1 MSAPRLA
8 PRAATSF
15 ALALSLLLA
24 SVPAV
29 RAGQSALPGAFADI
43 GLSARAMG
51 MGGAA
56 AAGFGRAA
64 DLSGNPAA
72 LAGLA
77 QSELGALQTEQ
88 FGLVPT
94 YYLAGARPLG
104 GGGVGLGL
112 LSSGDALLR
121 ENTLLIAGGHSL
133 GESGLGA
140 LALGIALKLRHAAFG
155 PEGDTPGIEGSAY
168 GGGLDLGLQ
177 LRRGSARYGLF
188 VEELASD
195 LRWESSGLGR
205 YHEGVPPTLR
215 AGLGLDAAALSLA
228 ADLEFALESE
238 RAHKAALGVEWRPHA
253 ILALRGGLSQ
263 RLATEEQRFLSAGLG
278 LGANLEGG
286 RRFQLDAAYLFH
298 DLGGSLRLEAALLL

>member
-1 MSAPRLA
+1 MLAYGTLRRGVAAFAFLLALA
-8 PRAATSF
+8 PAA
-15 ALALSLLLA
+15 
-24 SVPAV
+24 

-64 DLSGNPAA
+64 DLSGNPA
-72 LAGLA
+72 GLGGLVRP
-77 QSELGALQTEQ
+77 ELSALQTEQ

-94 YYLAGARPLG
+94 YYLAAARRLG
-104 GGGVGLGL
+104 GAGFGLGL

-121 ENTLLIAGGHSL
+121 ENTLLIAGGRPL
-133 GESGLGA
+133 GDGRFGA
-140 LALGIALKLRHAAFG
+140 LALGLALKLRHAAFG
-155 PEGDTPGIEGSAY
+155 PEGDLPGIEGSAY
-168 GGGLDLGLQ
+168 GGAIDLGLQ

-195 LRWESSGLGR
+195 LRWQSSGLGA

-215 AGLGLDAAALSLA
+215 AGLGVDAGALSLA
-228 ADLEFALESE
+228 ADLEVALEAE

-253 ILALRGGLSQ
+253 VLALRGGLSQ
-263 RLATEEQRFLSAGLG
+263 RLATQEQRFLSAGLG
-278 LGANLEGG
+278 LGAGLEGG
-286 RRFQLDAAYLFH
+286 RRFQFDAAYLFH
-298 DLGGSLRLEAALLL
+298 ELGGSLRLEAALLL

>member
-1 MSAPRLA
+1 M
-8 PRAATSF
+8 RAHRFPHCGAT
-15 ALALSLLLA
+15 ALALLA
-24 SVPAV
+24 ALALAPAPIA

-77 QSELGALQTEQ
+77 QPELGALQTEQ

-94 YYLAGARPLG
+94 YYLAGARRLG
-104 GGGVGLGL
+104 GNGLGLGL

-121 ENTLLIAGGHSL
+121 ENTLLLAGARGL

-140 LALGIALKLRHAAFG
+140 LALGLAIKLRHAAFG

-168 GGGLDLGLQ
+168 GAALDLGLQ
-177 LRRGSARYGLF
+177 LRRGNARYGLF

-215 AGLGLDAAALSLA
+215 AGLGLDAGALSLA
-228 ADLEFALESE
+228 ADLEIALETE
-238 RAHKAALGVEWRPHA
+238 RAHKAALGLEWRPHGL
-253 ILALRGGLSQ
+253 LALRGGLSQ
-263 RLATEEQRFLSAGLG
+263 RLETEEQRFLSAGLG

-286 RRFQLDAAYLFH
+286 RRFQVDAAYLFH
-298 DLGGSLRLEAALLL
+298 ELGGSLRLEAALLL